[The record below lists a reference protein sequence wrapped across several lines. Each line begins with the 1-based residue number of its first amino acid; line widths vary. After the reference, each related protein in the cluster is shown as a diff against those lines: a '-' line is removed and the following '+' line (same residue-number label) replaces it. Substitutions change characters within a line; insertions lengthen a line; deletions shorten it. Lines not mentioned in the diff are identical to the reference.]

1 MRGLGLAL
9 FACVLGGCQA
19 QEPVEAA
26 PTVAENPRRSPAG
39 LQLLPL
45 TVTSGGREHRFTV
58 EVARSAEEQSRGL
71 MFRQQ
76 LGPAEGMLFP
86 LEPPRVAGFWMRNTL
101 IPLDMIFIRADGTI
115 ARIAANTV
123 PGALDPVR
131 SGEPVAAVLEI
142 AGGRS
147 AALGI
152 AEGDVVNWTAGG
164 L

>member
-101 IPLDMIFIRADGTI
+101 IPLDMIFIRGDGSI
-115 ARIAANTV
+115 ARIARRTTPRSEATV
-123 PGALDPVR
+123 S

-147 AALGI
+147 DSLGI
-152 AEGDVVNWTAGG
+152 REGDRVRW
-164 L
+164 